1 MNERYINKY
10 INKQINTHI
19 VRCLRGV
26 MLVMMGSA
34 RYSNLCPVHTCVP
47 LDSITTI
54 ARLRSGAVTGDV
66 RT

>member
-1 MNERYINKY
+1 
-10 INKQINTHI
+10 
-19 VRCLRGV
+19 